1 MSPRITLWTAL
12 VALASSLSLSAG
24 ALAASNSAGA
34 IVSVDSEVSPMASLA
49 TEAAK

>member
-1 MSPRITLWTAL
+1 MSPRIPLLTAL

-24 ALAASNSAGA
+24 ASAASNSA
-34 IVSVDSEVSPMASLA
+34 IVSVDSEASPLVPLA